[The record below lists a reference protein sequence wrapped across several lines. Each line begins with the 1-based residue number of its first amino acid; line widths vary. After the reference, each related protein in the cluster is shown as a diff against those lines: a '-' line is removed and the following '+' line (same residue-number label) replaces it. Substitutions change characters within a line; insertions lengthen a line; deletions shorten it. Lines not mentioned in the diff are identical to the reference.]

1 MKFFSELQPKPKR
14 VATMSYDEAASRE
27 MADQVIK
34 MCGEL
39 GMEHVI
45 DIELPV
51 SVTDIRP
58 PVLKLKHACDIDVLY
73 HTGHDVP
80 LVKLVQECAAL
91 GFNPKAILGGYLTDR
106 KSTRLNS
113 SPSCASRMPSS
124 A

>member
-1 MKFFSELQPKPKR
+1 MRISDWSSDVCSSDL
-14 VATMSYDEAASRE
+14 AANRE

-51 SVTDIRP
+51 SVTDLRP
-58 PVLKLKHACDIDVLY
+58 TVLKLKQAGDIDVLY
-73 HTGHDVP
+73 HTGHDVH

-91 GFNPKAILGGYLTDR
+91 GFNPKAILGGYLTTEIGR
-106 KSTRLNS
+106 A
-113 SPSCASRMPSS
+113 SCRARVCQYW
-124 A
+124 